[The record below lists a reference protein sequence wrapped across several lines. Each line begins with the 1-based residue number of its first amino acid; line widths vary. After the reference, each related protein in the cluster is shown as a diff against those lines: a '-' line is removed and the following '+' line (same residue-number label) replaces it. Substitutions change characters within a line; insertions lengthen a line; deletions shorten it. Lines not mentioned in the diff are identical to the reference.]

1 MLSYKEFT
9 FPLNVYA
16 HILCKDYGDFDY
28 LHYGLF
34 EQDNDQDIQRAQQR
48 ASDLFFSYLPA
59 SPCRIL
65 EVGIGLGTTLS
76 KLIKV
81 GYDVIGITPDAH
93 QIHYAKNRYG
103 DNLPV
108 VCQRLEDFSDNQK
121 FDVIVFQESA
131 QYIDTTSLFRKITD
145 LLGDNGQVIIM
156 DELSLNKPS
165 PSVPGL
171 PWIND
176 YISLGKSSG
185 FKLIK
190 QLDLSSQALPT
201 DIYILNSLIRYR
213 EDLINELNLS
223 STDIDNLI
231 KAAQTHLNKYHDGH
245 YGYGL
250 LQFKKKPVEQF
261 INITEWASSK
271 HEAELLDLFLA
282 AFGHE
287 MSPPLWHWKY
297 QGLDT
302 IGALVRYDGRVVAF
316 YGGMPRAIHLFGSPV
331 TAVQIGD
338 VMVHPK
344 AHKGLGRKCLFFQ
357 AATHFIDH
365 FVGENKSFPVGF
377 GFPSARAYR
386 LSEQLGL
393 YDKVG
398 ELMQVSWPALQA
410 RPSYK
415 FRMRLLSPS
424 NGAIVN
430 LLWQKMAEALRDQ
443 VIGVRDWDYMQHRY
457 LQHPTLDYQLYLVS
471 SRFTGVPIGII
482 VIRILDNSIELVD
495 IIAQPQ
501 HISTLVHFLRRL
513 TWNLGKSQASTWIT
527 KQNATLFANKIGE
540 ITSTDI
546 IIPNNCWTP
555 GIPANELLDR
565 WWLMPGDTDFR

>member
-1 MLSYKEFT
+1 M
-9 FPLNVYA
+9 
-16 HILCKDYGDFDY
+16 
-28 LHYGLF
+28 
-34 EQDNDQDIQRAQQR
+34 
-48 ASDLFFSYLPA
+48 
-59 SPCRIL
+59 
-65 EVGIGLGTTLS
+65 
-76 KLIKV
+76 
-81 GYDVIGITPDAH
+81 
-93 QIHYAKNRYG
+93 
-103 DNLPV
+103 
-108 VCQRLEDFSDNQK
+108 
-121 FDVIVFQESA
+121 IVFQESA
-131 QYIDTTSLFRKITD
+131 QYIDTTSLFRKASD
-145 LLGDNGQVIIM
+145 LLNDEGQIIIM

-165 PSVPGL
+165 ASELEL
-171 PWIND
+171 PWVDD
-176 YISLGKSSG
+176 YISLGKSLD
-185 FKLIK
+185 FQLIK

-231 KAAQTHLNKYHDGH
+231 QAAQIHLNKYHNGR

-250 LQFKKKPVEQF
+250 LQFKKKSAERS
-261 INITEWASSK
+261 INSTEWASS
-271 HEAELLDLFLA
+271 ENQAELLALFLA

-287 MSPPLWHWKY
+287 MPPKLWNWKY
-297 QGLDT
+297 QYLYT
-302 IGALVRYDGRVVAF
+302 IGAMVRYDGRVVAF
-316 YGGMPRAIHLFGSPV
+316 YGGIPRTVHLFGTLV

-344 AHKGLGRKCLFFQ
+344 AHKGLARKGLFFQ
-357 AATHFIDH
+357 AATYFLERS
-365 FVGENKSFPVGF
+365 VGQNQTFPIAF
-377 GFPSARAYR
+377 GFPSERAYR
-386 LSEQLGL
+386 LSVHLGL

-398 ELMQVSWPALQA
+398 ELMQVSWSALQA

-415 FRMRLLSPS
+415 FRLRLLSSS

-443 VIGVRDWDYMQHRY
+443 VVGVRDWNYVQHRY

-471 SRFTGVPIGII
+471 SRFTEVPIGII
-482 VIRILDNSIELVD
+482 VIRILDTSVELVD

-501 HISTLVHFLRRL
+501 HISILVHYLRRL
-513 TWNLGKSQASTWIT
+513 TWNLKKSHASTWIT
-527 KQNATLFANKIGE
+527 QQNASLFANESGE

-555 GIPANELLDR
+555 GIPANKLLDR